1 MRDEPLNVSMMI
13 IPISSAEV
21 ERVIREHD
29 VIYTQGR
36 YERDWLLSH
45 LPGGIHGL
53 SLVRPE
59 DIWKPRSVLG
69 LFSLHGIFS
78 RINIPTLL
86 SLLSQHQTSLE
97 GPSIL

>member
-1 MRDEPLNVSMMI
+1 MSDELLNVAMMI
-13 IPISSAEV
+13 ISISSAEV

-29 VIYTQGR
+29 VIYTQVG

-45 LPGGIHGL
+45 LPSGIDNL

-59 DIWKPRSVLG
+59 DIWKPRSVSG

-78 RINIPTLL
+78 QTNLPTFL
-86 SLLSQHQTSLE
+86 
-97 GPSIL
+97 SILS